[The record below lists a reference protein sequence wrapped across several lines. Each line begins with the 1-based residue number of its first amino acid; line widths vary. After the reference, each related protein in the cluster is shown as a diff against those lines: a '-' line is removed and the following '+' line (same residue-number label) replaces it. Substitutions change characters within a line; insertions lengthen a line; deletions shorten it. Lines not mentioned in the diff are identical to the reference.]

1 MRLLFFVTDRYPYD
15 NSETFIENEINIIS
29 EAFDRIYIIPSGL
42 TANTSISRNV
52 PDNVIVFPPANT
64 DDLYAKGHVT
74 KLQRITWSLKHMV
87 PWIIRSF
94 FTKTFIMEISSLAEK
109 KELSI
114 RKIISIVRTIA
125 PDIRNVEHFTS
136 YSNLIEVDPCDE
148 VYVYSYWLTSAVM
161 LPEALI
167 NNKNVNIKRIVARAH
182 GYDLY
187 EHRRNHNYIP
197 LKKQIIEYV
206 DNVSLISNAGKD
218 YLSNQF
224 PQCRSKFDVNY
235 LGTKDYGIQKNAS
248 RNAFRIVS
256 CASVIPLK
264 RITRIVD
271 ALKIISDLNI
281 EWVHFGAG
289 DGLEKLKSYAE
300 MKLSNMPNIN
310 YEFKG
315 HIDNRGLMN
324 IYKNDS
330 FDVFINVS
338 ESEGLPVSIMEAISF
353 GIPTI
358 ATDVG
363 GTSEAVKENLTG
375 VLLKKDFS
383 DAELCQAIR
392 YFASLTS
399 DERENI
405 RQKTRHYWQEHF
417 SANNNYK
424 VFIEQYFYK

>member
-1 MRLLFFVTDRYPYD
+1 MRVLFFVTDRYPYD
-15 NSETFIENEINIIS
+15 NSETFIENEINSIS
-29 EAFDRIYIIPSGL
+29 EAFDRIYILPSGL
-42 TANTSISRNV
+42 TVNTNISRNV

-64 DDLYAKGHVT
+64 DDLYVKSHVT

-87 PWIIRSF
+87 PWIICSF
-94 FTKTFIMEISSLAEK
+94 FTKSFIKEVSSLAKK

-114 RKIISIVRTIA
+114 GKIISIVRTIA
-125 PDIRNVEHFTS
+125 PDIRNVKHFTD
-136 YSNLIEVDPCDE
+136 YSNLIEVDSCDE
-148 VYVYSYWLTSAVM
+148 VYVYSYWLSSTVM
-161 LPEALI
+161 LPEVLI
-167 NNKNVNIKRIVARAH
+167 KNKNVNIKRIVARAH

-187 EHRRNHNYIP
+187 EHRRNKNYIP

-224 PQCRSKFDVNY
+224 PRYRSKFDVNY
-235 LGTKDYGIQKNAS
+235 LGTKDYGVQKKISHNI
-248 RNAFRIVS
+248 FRIVS
-256 CASVIPLK
+256 CASVIPVK
-264 RITRIVD
+264 RINRIVD
-271 ALKIISDLNI
+271 ALKIIDDLKI

-289 DGLEKLKSYAE
+289 DGLKKLTSYAE
-300 MKLSNMPNIN
+300 MELSNMSNIN

-315 HIDNRGLMN
+315 HIDNQRLMN
-324 IYKNDS
+324 TYKNDF

-353 GIPTI
+353 GIPAI

-383 DAELCQAIR
+383 DDELCQAIR

-399 DERENI
+399 NEKKNI
-405 RQKTRHYWQEHF
+405 RQRTRHYWQEHF
-417 SANNNYK
+417 SADNNYK
-424 VFIEQYFYK
+424 AFIEQYFYK